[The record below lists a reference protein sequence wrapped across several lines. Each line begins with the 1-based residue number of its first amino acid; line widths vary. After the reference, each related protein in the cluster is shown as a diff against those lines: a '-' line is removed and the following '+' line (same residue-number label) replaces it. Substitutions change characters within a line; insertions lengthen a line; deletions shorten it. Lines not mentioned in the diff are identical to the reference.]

1 MFFKLNTHNDDNIKH
16 FTNSETH
23 LLSEI
28 LYDRLSINSENFKT
42 LLKLGAIYVNNERQT
57 KDKFI
62 PQNSLFRVHIKPRRF
77 NCNFDWKSLIIF
89 ENDFFLV
96 LNKPA
101 GIPSHPSIDNVI
113 ENALTQTSL
122 ARGYPLFV
130 THRLDTLT
138 SGLIVFGKK
147 SSFVS
152 HFNIQLQKRSIKK
165 HYVALVESQ
174 REFPKRL
181 THYMDPSPGTP
192 KKLSDDTVAG
202 WSVCELEIVAQ
213 KKISQNP
220 NLTWLKLNL
229 LTGRTHQI
237 RAQLSFLNAPI
248 QGDKL
253 YGSVQAFAQ
262 NAIALRSCEIEFTLN
277 DVPMKFNLAEEF

>member
-1 MFFKLNTHNDDNIKH
+1 MITPDDGVKH
-16 FTNSETH
+16 FTNPDTH

-28 LYDRLSINSENFKT
+28 LYDNFLINTENFNL
-42 LLKLGAIYVNNERQT
+42 LLKLGAIFVNNERQV

-62 PQNSLFRVHIKPRRF
+62 PEKSLFRVHLKPRRF

-96 LNKPA
+96 LNKPS
-101 GIPSHPSIDNVI
+101 GIPSQPLADNVI

-138 SGLIVFGKK
+138 SGLIVYGKK
-147 SSFVS
+147 QSFVTN
-152 HFNIQLQKRSIKK
+152 FNIQLQNRQIKK
-165 HYVALVESQ
+165 NYVALVESIN
-174 REFPKRL
+174 EFPSRL
-181 THYMDPSPGTP
+181 THYMDPSVGTP
-192 KKLSDDTVAG
+192 KKLSDTAIEG

-213 KKISQNP
+213 KKLLLKS
-220 NLTWLKLNL
+220 NLTWLKINL

-237 RAQLSFLNAPI
+237 RAQLAFSKAPI
-248 QGDKL
+248 QGDTL
-253 YGSVQAFAQ
+253 YGSTQIFSE
-262 NAIALRSCEIEFTLN
+262 NAIALRSCELEFVFN
-277 DVPMKFNLAEEF
+277 DAPMKFNLDEKF

>member
-1 MFFKLNTHNDDNIKH
+1 MTDDGVKH

-28 LYDRLSINSENFKT
+28 LYDTLSVNTENFNV
-42 LLKLGAIYVNNERQT
+42 LLELGAIFVNNERQV

-62 PQNSLFRVHIKPRRF
+62 PQNSLFRVHLKPRRF
-77 NCNFDWKSLIIF
+77 NCNFDWKSLIVF
-89 ENDFFLV
+89 ENDFFLL
-96 LNKPA
+96 LNKPS
-101 GIPSHPSIDNVI
+101 GIPSQPLADNVI

-138 SGLIVFGKK
+138 SGLIVYGKK
-147 SSFVS
+147 QSFVS
-152 HFNIQLQKRSIKK
+152 AFNILLQKRLVKK

-174 REFPKRL
+174 SEFPSRL
-181 THYMDPSPGTP
+181 IHYMDPAAGTP
-192 KKLSDDTVAG
+192 KKLSDTAIEG
-202 WSVCELEIVAQ
+202 WSICELEIISR
-213 KKISQNP
+213 KKTSP

-237 RAQLSFLNAPI
+237 RAQLSYLNAPI
-248 QGDKL
+248 IGDTL
-253 YGSVQAFAQ
+253 YGSTQTFSE
-262 NAIALRSCEIEFTLN
+262 NAIALRSCEIEFTFN
-277 DVPMKFNLAEEF
+277 DKHFKFNLDENF